1 MSSYLGVSVVV
12 HSRQWKKTLFKAF
25 CHKLNPPDSEVH
37 GANMGP
43 TWGLSAPDG
52 PHVGPMNLALRALL
66 SIIWDVLLSSYGSL
80 DCYTAQTWCLQDFES
95 DMIHHMSLAD
105 VIDCV
110 IYQSK
115 YVIGG
120 CLQVFWISCS
130 ALWTHVAI
138 GNSPFSKTTDGP
150 LHRSNGLCKE
160 TVKES
165 IGACCQRKLGGWDC
179 GEQGKYCSSASWDEV
194 CWRDQGKYSTD
205 NQRWYTLHQSPM
217 ALAYKG
223 NVEIRFCNRISF
235 VLFSIHIEI

>member
-1 MSSYLGVSVVV
+1 
-12 HSRQWKKTLFKAF
+12 
-25 CHKLNPPDSEVH
+25 
-37 GANMGP
+37 MGP

-66 SIIWDVLLSSYGSL
+66 SIIWDVLLSSYDSL

-120 CLQVFWISCS
+120 CLRVQGVLDKLQCIVDSC
-130 ALWTHVAI
+130 
-138 GNSPFSKTTDGP
+138 GNWEFPFSDATVRP
-150 LHRSNGLCKE
+150 LHRSNRLYKE

-205 NQRWYTLHQSPM
+205 NQRWYTLLQSPM